1 MATVLYTTT
10 EAIRAA
16 IGVTDKEVEDVQ
28 ITDLNTA
35 DQIEFS
41 LETVY
46 PDHAALAVAQGGSPT
61 PEQIRLFKLLKLYCQ
76 YEGAVI
82 CLMAGQHLLA
92 QKITDGDAEMQRFNK
107 DNMQDT
113 LNQIKSLR
121 DRYRGMLS
129 VGVVTPTVT
138 MATLPLLTAVSPG
151 YDPVTNEGS
160 EI

>member
-1 MATVLYTTT
+1 MADVLYTTT

-16 IGVTDKEVEDVQ
+16 IGVTNKEVEDVQ

-35 DQIEFS
+35 DQIEIS
-41 LETVY
+41 LEGVY
-46 PDHAALAVAQGGSPT
+46 PDHVALKAAIDGGTPT
-61 PEQIRLFKLLKLYCQ
+61 AEQTRLYKLLKLYCQ

-113 LNQIKSLR
+113 LNQIMSMR
-121 DRYRGMLS
+121 DRYRGLLS

-138 MATLPLLTAVSPG
+138 MATLPILTAVTPA
-151 YDPVTNEGS
+151 YDPVTNEGGT
-160 EI
+160 

>member
-1 MATVLYTTT
+1 MADVLYTTT

-16 IGVTDKEVEDVQ
+16 IGVTNKEVDDVQ

-35 DQIEFS
+35 DQIEIS
-41 LETVY
+41 LEGVY
-46 PDHAALAVAQGGSPT
+46 PAHVALKAAIDGGTPT
-61 PEQIRLFKLLKLYCQ
+61 PEQVRLYKLLKLYCQ

-113 LNQIKSLR
+113 LNQIMSMR
-121 DRYRGMLS
+121 DRYRGLLS

-138 MATLPLLTAVSPG
+138 MATLPILTAVTPG
-151 YDPVTNEGS
+151 YDPVTNEGG
-160 EI
+160 I